1 MVDSLLILSC
11 HCCPY
16 CPAYLV
22 LIVLPPSSAW
32 MLLVLHPSLKDG
44 HHELREKGRVGCGWD

>member
-1 MVDSLLILSC
+1 MVDSLLFLSC

-32 MLLVLHPSLKDG
+32 MPLVLHPSLKDG
-44 HHELREKGRVGCGWD
+44 HHELREKGI